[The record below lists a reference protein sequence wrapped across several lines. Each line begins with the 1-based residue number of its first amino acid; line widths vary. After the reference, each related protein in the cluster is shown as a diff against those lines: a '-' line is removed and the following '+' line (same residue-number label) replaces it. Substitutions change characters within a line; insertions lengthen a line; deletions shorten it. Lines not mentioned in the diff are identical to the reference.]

1 MSTLE
6 VNAIKSRTGTDITIE
21 SGASITGTASQ
32 FKITGGTAGQAII
45 TDGSGGL
52 SFGAV
57 DALPSQSGQTGK
69 FLKTDGS
76 TASWDTVDHTHSHP
90 DELPTQTSQ
99 SGKFLTTDGTD
110 ASWDT
115 IDEFSVSIA
124 DAPPGSASTG
134 ALWWESD
141 TGRLKIYYNDGSSS
155 QWVDA
160 FPVAEPGA
168 TDPAMG
174 GDMTGTASNA
184 QIAADAVGA
193 AEIATNAVGIT
204 ELNVTDGTTGQ
215 VLTTNGSGTLSFTT
229 ISADPTMGGDMTG
242 TASNAQIAAGAVGSA
257 EVASTFD
264 ISSKTVTLPAASVTA
279 HVSYTGVKIVHK
291 TSTFTMVASDFDDCG
306 VLIIDNDTSSGAYT
320 ITLPAK
326 EDWAGKIV
334 ICTHAIDTVGGNA
347 LTFMKHFSDG
357 GTISMTSS
365 AHANNSYQML
375 STGTALV
382 LMHTAWQTPGGP

>member
-6 VNAIKSRTGTDITIE
+6 VNAIKSRTGTDITID
-21 SGASITGTASQ
+21 STAAITGTASQ

-57 DALPSQSGQTGK
+57 DALPSQSTHAGK

-90 DELPTQTSQ
+90 NELPTQTSQ

-174 GDMTGTASNA
+174 GDLTGTASNA
-184 QIAADAVGA
+184 QIAA
-193 AEIATNAVGIT
+193 NKVGIT
-204 ELNVTDGTTGQ
+204 ELNVADGTTGQ

-229 ISADPTMGGDMTG
+229 ISADPTMGGDLTG
-242 TASNAQIAAGAVGSA
+242 TASNAQIAAGAVGSTEIA
-257 EVASTFD
+257 TGAVGATEIASTID
-264 ISSKTVTLPAASVTA
+264 LSSKTVTLPAASVTP
-279 HVSYTGVKIVHK
+279 HSNGVKIVHK
-291 TSTFTMVASDFDDCG
+291 TSTFTMTASDFDDCG
-306 VLIIDNDTSSGAYT
+306 TLIIDNDTSTGAYT
-320 ITLPAK
+320 VTMPPK
-326 EDWAGKIV
+326 EDWEGKII
-334 ICTHAIDTVGGNA
+334 ICCHGRDTTGSNA
-347 LTFMKHFSDG
+347 LTFNKHANDG
-357 GTISMTSS
+357 GTTSMTSV
-365 AHANNSYQML
+365 AHPNTNYQIL
-375 STGTALV
+375 STGNTLT
-382 LMHTAWQTPGGP
+382 LMHTDFTSPGGP

>member
-6 VNAIKSRTGTDITIE
+6 VNAIKSRTGTDITID
-21 SGASITGTASQ
+21 STATITGTASQ

-57 DALPSQSGQTGK
+57 DSLPSQTSQSGK
-69 FLKTDGS
+69 FLTTDGS
-76 TASWDTVDHTHSHP
+76 TASWSTITHP
-90 DELPTQTSQ
+90 NELPTQTSQ

-174 GDMTGTASNA
+174 GDLTGTASNA
-184 QIAADAVGA
+184 QIAA
-193 AEIATNAVGIT
+193 NKVGIT
-204 ELNVTDGTTGQ
+204 ELNVADGTTGQ

-229 ISADPTMGGDMTG
+229 ISADPTMGGDLTG
-242 TASNAQIAAGAVGSA
+242 TASNAQIAAGAVGSTEIA
-257 EVASTFD
+257 TGAVGATEIASTID
-264 ISSKTVTLPAASVTA
+264 LSSKTVTLPAASVTP
-279 HVSYTGVKIVHK
+279 HSNGVKIVHK
-291 TSTFTMVASDFDDCG
+291 TSTFTMTASDFDDCG
-306 VLIIDNDTSSGAYT
+306 TLIIDNDTSTGAYT
-320 ITLPAK
+320 VTMPPK
-326 EDWAGKIV
+326 EDWEGKII
-334 ICTHAIDTVGGNA
+334 ICCHGRDTTGSNA
-347 LTFMKHFSDG
+347 LTFNKHANDG
-357 GTISMTSS
+357 GTTSMTSV
-365 AHANNSYQML
+365 AHPNTNYQIL
-375 STGTALV
+375 STGNTLT
-382 LMHTAWQTPGGP
+382 LMHTDFTSPGGP

>member
-6 VNAIKSRTGTDITIE
+6 VNAIKSRTGTDITID
-21 SGASITGTASQ
+21 STAAITGTASQ
-32 FKITGGTAGQAII
+32 FKITGGTAGQAIL

-52 SFGAV
+52 SFGEA
-57 DALPSQSGQTGK
+57 
-69 FLKTDGS
+69 GS
-76 TASWDTVDHTHSHP
+76 S
-90 DELPTQTSQ
+90 LPTQTGQ
-99 SGKFLTTDGTD
+99 AGKFLTTDGTIE
-110 ASWDT
+110 SWGAITHPD
-115 IDEFSVSIA
+115 FSVTVA

-184 QIAADAVGA
+184 QIAAGAVDT

-357 GTISMTSS
+357 GTISMTSV
-365 AHANNSYQML
+365 AEANNRYQML